1 MRKRLPTLLLTLVVL
16 IGLSG
21 GYIVGGLQAYSRYQ
35 QSSFANQEHCGGQ
48 PPVHICV
55 RAPAAIFS
63 AFYPSYV
70 ANQYPLF
77 TLEYSSS
84 IPMALEVSF
93 SVIGLSQVQSQA
105 ITATTTLQ
113 SVSIIPP
120 LISQNF

>member
-1 MRKRLPTLLLTLVVL
+1 MRIKLTILLLTLVVL

-21 GYIVGGLQAYSRYQ
+21 SYIVGGLQAYTRYQ

-55 RAPAAIFS
+55 HAPAMIFS

-70 ANQYPLF
+70 ANQSPLF
-77 TLEYSSS
+77 TFDYSSS
-84 IPMALEVSF
+84 STLELVMSVS
-93 SVIGLSQVQSQA
+93 IAGLSQVQSQT
-105 ITATTTLQ
+105 INATTNVQ

-120 LISQNF
+120 